1 MRPHDQDDP
10 LARIKAS
17 LEKLD
22 RANRDL
28 ERVALTLSH
37 HSIIPKIDVRSW
49 PKPGPPLPP
58 EPLAPERPR
67 PGDPSADTL
76 WARWQAGGLG
86 WLRAAE
92 RGELRGLRVALR
104 DRYDDRLVTAPGLLE
119 ALLDALRPRDKL
131 RLAADLYF
139 LRWPPPAALEGICAD
154 PQLLPPPRWWARL
167 PNMALPDAG
176 AAARSI
182 AEAIRSGEAKR
193 PAELGLPPLPTECE
207 LAIAQAAVPRDAD
220 HAEALLE
227 FLDDGPIGRPAP
239 VREGAAVALRALV
252 AAAERKE
259 RPRREVAQ
267 RLALR
272 VGSPFGVGAAGQW
285 LSVKELLPKVRAWLA
300 GEVLEVVFGRLVPDN
315 DRQHLLG
322 PRRDFWK
329 GYTSSVIRMW
339 VAVSPPIRRRGAL
352 QHPDVTAI
360 RAAMGADLDLRS
372 LNGGAEQALVWMHL
386 QTSDGAVLTVIE
398 GNADTSLRMQ
408 LGAVEP
414 PPGEVDYDEV
424 KDRLFWKHKLGVDTL
439 THQGNWASK
448 AKGLLRANGVL
459 PS

>member
-1 MRPHDQDDP
+1 MPPHDQDDP
-10 LARIKAS
+10 LARIRAS

-76 WARWQAGGLG
+76 SARWQAGGLG

-104 DRYDDRLVTAPGLLE
+104 DRYDDRFVTAPGLLE

-182 AEAIRSGEAKR
+182 AEAVRSGEARR

-207 LAIAQAAVPRDAD
+207 LAIAQAAVPRDAK

-285 LSVKELLPKVRAWLA
+285 LAVKELLPKVRAWLA
-300 GEVLEVVFGRLVPDN
+300 GEVLEVLFGQLLPDN
-315 DRQHLLG
+315 QFQHHLG

-329 GYTSSVIRMW
+329 RYTGSVIRMW

-352 QHPDVTAI
+352 QHPDVMAI
-360 RAAMGADLDLRS
+360 RAAMGADLDIRALS
-372 LNGGAEQALVWMHL
+372 GGAEQALIWMHL
-386 QTSDGAVLTVIE
+386 QTLQGNVVTVVE
-398 GNADTSLRMQ
+398 GNANTSLRMR
-408 LGAVEP
+408 A
-414 PPGEVDYDEV
+414 GEVAPLPGPIQYTQV
-424 KDRLFWKHKLGVDTL
+424 KDYQFNRGAIGVETIQHNAGWDTRA
-439 THQGNWASK
+439 GEF
-448 AKGLLRANGVL
+448 LRANGVF

>member
-1 MRPHDQDDP
+1 MPPHDQDDP
-10 LARIKAS
+10 LARIRAS

-104 DRYDDRLVTAPGLLE
+104 DRYDDRFVTAPGLLE

-139 LRWPPPAALEGICAD
+139 LRWPPPAALKGICAD

-176 AAARSI
+176 AAARCI
-182 AEAIRSGEAKR
+182 AEAVRSGEARR
-193 PAELGLPPLPTECE
+193 PAELGLPPLPTEYE
-207 LAIAQAAVPRDAD
+207 LAIAQAAVPRDAK

-285 LSVKELLPKVRAWLA
+285 LAIKELLPKVRAWLA
-300 GEVLEVVFGRLVPDN
+300 GEVLEVVFEQLVPKNARRD
-315 DRQHLLG
+315 QLG

-339 VAVSPPIRRRGAL
+339 VAVSPAIRGRGLLAD
-352 QHPDVTAI
+352 PDVRSV
-360 RAAMGADLDLRS
+360 RAAMGADLDIRS
-372 LNGGAEQALVWMHL
+372 FKGGTEQALVWMHL
-386 QTSDGAVLTVIE
+386 QATDGNVITVVE

-408 LGAVEP
+408 TGAIDP

-424 KDRLFWKHKLGVDTL
+424 KDRLFWKHRTGVYTGRHRGAWDTRA
-439 THQGNWASK
+439 GDF
-448 AKGLLRANGVL
+448 LRANGVF